1 MRSILMNTCLALFA
15 LALLACEDDPTQPR
29 SELAPAGFSISVN
42 GLRVETIADVDVAM
56 CDLCMVRYD
65 WGDQSA
71 PSDGLNASH
80 SYASPGRYTIT
91 QTVSQVDAISLF
103 TREIDLENPPRPPIA
118 RFEYEID
125 SADPL
130 CVQFEDQSENM
141 DVTRDSWDWRF
152 GDGAD
157 SFDIDPFYCY
167 SSSGT
172 RTVTLRVTNS
182 VGSDAFTRRISVSS
196 GLGGL

>member
-1 MRSILMNTCLALFA
+1 MRSRNLLFIVLFA
-15 LALLACEDDPTQPR
+15 LIGCDENTPTEP
-29 SELAPAGFSISVN
+29 STDFTPTGFSISVN
-42 GLRVETIADVDVAM
+42 GLRVETIADVNVAM
-56 CDLCMVRYD
+56 CDLCLVRYD

-80 SYASPGRYTIT
+80 TYRSAGRYTIT
-91 QTVSQVDAISLF
+91 QTVSQVDSVSLF

-118 RFEYEID
+118 RFEFEID
-125 SADPL
+125 PADPL

-141 DVTRDSWDWRF
+141 NRTRDTWEWMF

-167 SSSGT
+167 STGGT
-172 RTVTLRVTNS
+172 RTVTLRVMNAT
-182 VGSDAFTRRISVSS
+182 GDDAFTRRVTT
-196 GLGGL
+196 GGV